1 MYNDWLYFFN
11 SPQTEIDVKNKKEKQ
26 QVTKE
31 WTDDGGIKISGTKP
45 SKWSIVLQPAL
56 STDIYTLQ
64 YKLKNDKLEAVELFK
79 RAFKYQDNNLFVESE
94 KQYNEL
100 KKVQLDIKDIVS
112 NNNKIL
118 KNVKEKIFQIRRD
131 IYITNLEKP
140 LDTNKIKRLTNEL
153 EIANIEQI
161 NTEKNIDKQQDNYIL
176 KTQSMIRNGPVPDP
190 PNIKSLSLTTKE
202 KKYNFEKNMEKVA
215 KKKNNILIQPKKNM
229 QVETIS
235 GKKKGGYIKVIKLL

>member
-26 QVTKE
+26 QVIKE

-100 KKVQLDIKDIVS
+100 KKVQLDIKDLVS
-112 NNNKIL
+112 NNNNNHDVMEVCIELSKTSPFSKPETATKQHSAALTPTTAI
-118 KNVKEKIFQIRRD
+118 
-131 IYITNLEKP
+131 ITS
-140 LDTNKIKRLTNEL
+140 T
-153 EIANIEQI
+153 
-161 NTEKNIDKQQDNYIL
+161 
-176 KTQSMIRNGPVPDP
+176 PV
-190 PNIKSLSLTTKE
+190 IITSFT
-202 KKYNFEKNMEKVA
+202 VA
-215 KKKNNILIQPKKNM
+215 
-229 QVETIS
+229 
-235 GKKKGGYIKVIKLL
+235 